1 VTFRDLYE
9 FRQLMS
15 RACMQNMMLL
25 ATLPF
30 QLARE
35 TRRDSTSARASRP
48 ARNFRREDVR
58 WLR

>member
-1 VTFRDLYE
+1 MTFRDLYE
-9 FRQLMS
+9 FQQLVF
-15 RACMQNMMLL
+15 RAYMQNMMFL

-35 TRRDSTSARASRP
+35 TRRDSTSERASRP